1 MSVKDQLKQNE
12 TLGRETKD
20 AYSDM
25 ASDFAQLRKDF
36 GALKN
41 DFATL
46 TSAGAR
52 DAKGALKDGI
62 ADAEEHT
69 REAMEAATSEMQ
81 EMQELQKQAEKAVRK
96 NPITAVAG
104 ALAIGYFLARLHK

>member
-81 EMQELQKQAEKAVRK
+81 EMQKQAEKAVRK

>member
-25 ASDFAQLRKDF
+25 ASDFAQLHKDF
-36 GALKN
+36 VALKN

-81 EMQELQKQAEKAVRK
+81 EMQKQAEKAVRK

>member
-62 ADAEEHT
+62 ADAEAHT
-69 REAMEAATSEMQ
+69 REAMDAATSEMQ
-81 EMQELQKQAEKAVRK
+81 EMQKQAEKAVRK

-104 ALAIGYFLARLHK
+104 ALAIGYILARLHK